1 MCVYSCFCSCL
12 YHIEVRRQPQM
23 LVLAFYLIGD
33 RISLLFLQAV
43 WPVCLWRLSCLCLL
57 SHHRSTGNRDMCYCT
72 LHRFQGFELR
82 SLCLSVNKHFMN
94 VAISSA
100 LVSMFYRLLNEMG
113 HCIAGS
119 QASRISFLFRGLG

>member
-1 MCVYSCFCSCL
+1 MF
-12 YHIEVRRQPQM
+12 
-23 LVLAFYLIGD
+23 
-33 RISLLFLQAV
+33 LLMSVPHRGQKTTSDV
-43 WPVCLWRLSCLCLL
+43 GPCLL
-57 SHHRSTGNRDMCYCT
+57 SYWRQNLFIVPPGCLACVPLEIVLPVSPISHRSTGNRDMCYCT

-100 LVSMFYRLLNEMG
+100 LVSMFYRLLNEMR